1 MRQSKCQSSSII
13 ETSKAGLESTEF
25 GHSIHMSL
33 QFRCFNAGF
42 DHQASG
48 SGFSGCQKTDKDG
61 TSNIKIDEAAK
72 YFEDR

>member
-1 MRQSKCQSSSII
+1 
-13 ETSKAGLESTEF
+13 
-25 GHSIHMSL
+25 MSL